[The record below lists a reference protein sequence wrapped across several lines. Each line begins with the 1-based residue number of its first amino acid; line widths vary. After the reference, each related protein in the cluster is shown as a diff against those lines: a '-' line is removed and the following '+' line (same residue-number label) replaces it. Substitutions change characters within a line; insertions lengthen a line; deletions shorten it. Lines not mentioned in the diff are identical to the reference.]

1 MKISAQSSLNAN
13 NLFLVTLYHFIFVKN
28 KSQGKFLLM
37 FLQNIED
44 DFDIWNFVDIFLWYL
59 LFAALNIAR
68 SIFVE

>member
-1 MKISAQSSLNAN
+1 
-13 NLFLVTLYHFIFVKN
+13 
-28 KSQGKFLLM
+28 M